1 MAAVT
6 AVLASLSPPDRRARA
21 YLPGPHPAVRPVLAA
36 GWHVDAMDIF
46 MATDPGLLDP
56 RRAVPSPAFA

>member
-1 MAAVT
+1 
-6 AVLASLSPPDRRARA
+6 VLASLNPPDGRARA